1 MSLMFSSPETL
12 TRQFE
17 KNRRRVILS
26 VVAVFLLAAP
36 VWWVT
41 TEVYRAP
48 LPIADIRAWT
58 KPQALRQKLA
68 IDIDLHFSGLPE
80 GQTSTDIAQDV
91 NKQLAVIY
99 QSAEEGH
106 VHVDTTK
113 EQASAG
119 IVGEEIVVP
128 NPDVRLSFN
137 VQAAHNATGPP
148 SENGRYSIHV
158 SCQSSSAIPR
168 IHVDAGRSVVIGL
181 PHCNED
187 VVQTLVG
194 TIAGLFADEQAAY
207 RSILNPSNPTVNTD
221 WDNMRTMKYARKYQ
235 LTLSLLVANP
245 SDMIVG
251 WDIKDAIDAYI
262 HPFLDALND
271 ISIFSVHS
279 QVQNYATLPI
289 TPEATNKDGSDIHII
304 QPHVLPQFINSAQ
317 WNLASVVTMAPPI
330 NFILYIPSQS
340 QKPLHLVKAN
350 GDILS
355 TNAFLMPRWGG
366 IVIANPEANSST
378 YHYDVQE
385 LLPFMEIFISQ
396 LRDLLG
402 VKTIRIPNAHLI
414 LPGVKITYSQAP
426 MTGITLWEHDRLVR
440 WRTIQ
445 NIADAAIT
453 LNSLATL
460 IERLESMVVLD
471 IIQTQVL
478 QALGSLQSAHTS
490 LQSSSNHTQSSLHA
504 RAAITA
510 SESAFFDPTMV
521 AMLYFPDEHKYAV
534 YMPLFVPISV
544 PVLIAVL
551 REIKR
556 WKQGRKKKEHA
567 KKE

>member
-1 MSLMFSSPETL
+1 MFAVLRSSEQSRRAKSETVKGFGDKPSCGCAADVSTVASSLPLFL
-12 TRQFE
+12 A
-17 KNRRRVILS
+17 RVILS

-58 KPQALRQKLA
+58 KPQ
-68 IDIDLHFSGLPE
+68 
-80 GQTSTDIAQDV
+80 
-91 NKQLAVIY
+91 
-99 QSAEEGH
+99 
-106 VHVDTTK
+106 
-113 EQASAG
+113 
-119 IVGEEIVVP
+119 
-128 NPDVRLSFN
+128 
-137 VQAAHNATGPP
+137 
-148 SENGRYSIHV
+148 
-158 SCQSSSAIPR
+158 
-168 IHVDAGRSVVIGL
+168 
-181 PHCNED
+181 
-187 VVQTLVG
+187 
-194 TIAGLFADEQAAY
+194 
-207 RSILNPSNPTVNTD
+207 TD

-262 HPFLDALND
+262 HPFLDALDD
-271 ISIFSVHS
+271 ISTFSVHS

-289 TPEATNKDGSDIHII
+289 TPEAINKDGSDIHII

-385 LLPFMEIFISQ
+385 LLPFMEIYIYQ

-414 LPGVKITYSQAP
+414 LPGAEITYSQAP

-440 WRTIQ
+440 WRTVQ

-471 IIQTQVL
+471 IIQT
-478 QALGSLQSAHTS
+478 
-490 LQSSSNHTQSSLHA
+490 QSSSNHTQSSLHA

-534 YMPLFVPISV
+534 YMPLFVPVSV